1 MLKDASYDA
10 VFAAVD
16 FYANLF
22 LVFILGKFNGIS
34 LDKAIFQFDA
44 VADLIKLLFC
54 NFLVKEDVIDFLF
67 EEFGMGEL
75 SCQITVIGEQE
86 YTSSI
91 SV

>member
-67 EEFGMGEL
+67 EEFQARTRL
-75 SCQITVIGEQE
+75 KDFLKFQLKQFRHFLLK
-86 YTSSI
+86 
-91 SV
+91 